1 MRIAIVMPRGSAM
14 RRDQP
19 NSMETVARTLFGHSR
34 FQTETTFVCDAGD
47 DHPAEVPIMTVP
59 AGLEKARHARA
70 VATVLRRI
78 NPEIVEYHQQLETAA
93 LVARMMPG
101 RVHVLY
107 RHTRIKPPRHWLD
120 RLRYGHRLAAFD
132 RVIFVSDAARDEFC
146 ADYPAFADKTATI
159 CNPIDI
165 KVWRQSPVNREP
177 IIMFCGRAMAEKG
190 FEPFCLALARVLD
203 LEPRW
208 RGALLL
214 GDWDQHRR
222 WAEPHLLALGRFGDR
237 VDIYR
242 SASPTTVIDVTR
254 RAAIAVTPSLV
265 AEALGL
271 TALEAHAAGA
281 ALISSGRGGLREA
294 SGEHAVYVDPP
305 DAPGLVAA
313 MSALIADPRRRIAL
327 ARKGQAWVEATH
339 SPVMRAAQLDDLR
352 TALGTAARART
363 NGPQ

>member
-14 RRDQP
+14 RRGQP
-19 NSMETVARTLFGHSR
+19 NSMETVARTLLGHSR
-34 FQTETTFVCDAGD
+34 FRSETTFVCDAGD
-47 DHPAEVPIMTVP
+47 DHPADIPIVTVP
-59 AGLEKARHARA
+59 ARLQKARHARA
-70 VATVLRRI
+70 VVTALRRI
-78 NPEIVEYHQQLETAA
+78 DPEIIEYHQQLETAA
-93 LVARMMPG
+93 LVAGMMPG

-107 RHTRIKPPRHWLD
+107 RHTRIRPPRHWLD
-120 RLRYGHRLAAFD
+120 RLRYGFRLAAFD
-132 RVIFVSDAARDEFC
+132 CLIFVSEAARAEFC
-146 ADYPAFADKTATI
+146 TDYPAFADKAATV

-165 KVWRQSPVNREP
+165 DVWRRAPENREP
-177 IIMFCGRAMAEKG
+177 LIMFCGRAMAEKG
-190 FEPFCLALARVLD
+190 FEPFCLALARILD
-203 LEPRW
+203 LEPDW

-214 GDWDQHRR
+214 GDWDEHRR

-237 VDIYR
+237 VSIHR
-242 SASPTTVIDVTR
+242 SASPATVINVTR

-313 MSALIADPRRRIAL
+313 MSALIADPGRRISL
-327 ARKGQAWVEATH
+327 ARNGQAWVEATH
-339 SPVMRAAQLDDLR
+339 SPVIRTAQLDALR
-352 TALGTAARART
+352 TALDTAGRVRM
-363 NGPQ
+363 NGSH

>member
-1 MRIAIVMPRGSAM
+1 MRVAIVMPRGSAM

-34 FQTETTFVCDAGD
+34 FRTETTFVCDAGD
-47 DHPAEVPIMTVP
+47 DHPAEVPIATVP

-93 LVARMMPG
+93 LIARMMPG

-120 RLRYGHRLAAFD
+120 RLRYGYRLAAFD
-132 RVIFVSDAARDEFC
+132 RLIFVSDAARAEFC
-146 ADYPAFADKTATI
+146 EDYPDCADKAATI

-165 KVWRQSPVNREP
+165 KVWRQSPENREP

-190 FEPFCLALARVLD
+190 FERFCLALARILD
-203 LEPRW
+203 LEPGW

-214 GDWDQHRR
+214 GDWDTHRR

-237 VDIYR
+237 VDIQR
-242 SASPTTVIDVTR
+242 SASPTTVIDFTR
-254 RAAIAVTPSLV
+254 RAAIAVTPSFV

-294 SGEHAVYVDPP
+294 SGEHAIYVDPP
-305 DAPGLVAA
+305 EVPGLVAA
-313 MSALIADPRRRIAL
+313 MSALISDPRRRMAL
-327 ARKGQAWVEATH
+327 ARNGQEWVEANH
-339 SPVMRAAQLDDLR
+339 SPVIRTAQLDDLR
-352 TALGTAARART
+352 TALDTAARART
-363 NGPQ
+363 TGLH